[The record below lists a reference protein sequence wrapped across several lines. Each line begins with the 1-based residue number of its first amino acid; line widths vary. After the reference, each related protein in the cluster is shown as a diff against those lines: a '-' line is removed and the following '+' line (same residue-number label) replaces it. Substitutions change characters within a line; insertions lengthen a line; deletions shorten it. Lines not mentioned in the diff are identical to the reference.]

1 MIYATDLEMSG
12 KEEMI
17 TTGNGVPY
25 SKTNAMDQE
34 KKLLEPLAYLLQV
47 PGKNIRKKLL
57 HAFNFWMKVDDAK
70 VHEIGEIVQMLH
82 NASLL
87 VDDIEDNSILRR
99 GIPVAHKVLNFS
111 LTIPKQYRQCS
122 IVSEYSS
129 SKPQMNVAS
138 DLRGG
143 KYDQLRQLR
152 HVHRARTGPRA

>member
-1 MIYATDLEMSG
+1 MQKRKMKIDYIGLKKIILNLVISHSQLKMLVTQFMVYAADLEMSG
-12 KEEMI
+12 EEEMT
-17 TTGNGVPY
+17 TTGNGIPY

-111 LTIPKQYRQCS
+111 LILQIT
-122 IVSEYSS
+122 VSRYSS
-129 SKPQMNVAS
+129 SKP
-138 DLRGG
+138 
-143 KYDQLRQLR
+143 
-152 HVHRARTGPRA
+152 P

>member
-1 MIYATDLEMSG
+1 MSG

-111 LTIPKQYRQCS
+111 LILQIT
-122 IVSEYSS
+122 VSRYSS
-129 SKPQMNVAS
+129 SKP
-138 DLRGG
+138 
-143 KYDQLRQLR
+143 
-152 HVHRARTGPRA
+152 P

>member
-17 TTGNGVPY
+17 ATGNGVPY

-111 LTIPKQYRQCS
+111 LLSIQTMYR
-122 IVSEYSS
+122 I
-129 SKPQMNVAS
+129 
-138 DLRGG
+138 
-143 KYDQLRQLR
+143 
-152 HVHRARTGPRA
+152 